1 MDEIVH
7 KLHIKFNKLDKL
19 HADISDLNKGKNIYE
34 RIKVVRSIY
43 LEINRNFDFLARVK
57 IKNKILYNSCRKIPY
72 LFEELNK
79 YDHSNS
85 ILCQKT
91 ICKTVTKY
99 INLIVIYH
107 GAMNNLFSIKIKNH
121 IINYII

>member
-1 MDEIVH
+1 MEEIFNR
-7 KLHIKFNKLDKL
+7 LSTRLNKLEKL
-19 HADISDLNKGKNIYE
+19 QNINKSSIEDNIYE
-34 RIKVVRSIY
+34 RIKAVRSIY
-43 LEINRNFDFLARVK
+43 LEINRNFDIFAKVK
-57 IKNKILYNSCRKIPY
+57 INNKILYNSCRKIPY
-72 LFEELNK
+72 LFSELKN
-79 YDHSNS
+79 YNHSNS

-121 IINYII
+121 IISYII

>member
-19 HADISDLNKGKNIYE
+19 HVDISDLNKGKNIYE

-91 ICKTVTKY
+91 ICNTVTKY

-121 IINYII
+121 IISYII